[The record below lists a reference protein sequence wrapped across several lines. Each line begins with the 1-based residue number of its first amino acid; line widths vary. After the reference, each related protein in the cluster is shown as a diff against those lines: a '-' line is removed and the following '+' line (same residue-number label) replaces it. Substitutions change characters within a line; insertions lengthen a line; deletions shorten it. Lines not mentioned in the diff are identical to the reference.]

1 MSLYSLPKLLR
12 SFTRKASDLP
22 NMKNPKPVAQKLRK
36 LKSKQESV
44 ESQDPLSLEFQKFV
58 MNQMRKEEEGGTV
71 GMNEKIKANEKLSK
85 ITKAIVS
92 GEVLDLDQL
101 DQSAFKEFEEI
112 EKEFGGDEEK
122 EMSEALSSVLKDVE
136 NVQNKED

>member
-1 MSLYSLPKLLR
+1 
-12 SFTRKASDLP
+12 
-22 NMKNPKPVAQKLRK
+22 
-36 LKSKQESV
+36 
-44 ESQDPLSLEFQKFV
+44 

-136 NVQNKED
+136 NVRNKED